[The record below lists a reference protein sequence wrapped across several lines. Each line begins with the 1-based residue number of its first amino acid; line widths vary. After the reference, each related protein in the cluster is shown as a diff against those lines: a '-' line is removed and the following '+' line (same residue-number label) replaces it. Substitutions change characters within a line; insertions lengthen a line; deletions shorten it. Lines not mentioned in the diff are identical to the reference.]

1 MLEFQWL
8 WGFLWGR
15 FSWVGWS
22 GWKWVKGLVLLGRA
36 WVSSLPEFFLGKCFH
51 FWKLP
56 PYLCINNRDNVYY
69 PIFLTWYI
77 VSKTNIKYTVS
88 CIISV
93 CMPVKMVSKM
103 SGFYLGKARV
113 GVLSLPIPS
122 IYPQHQNQK
131 PTLPQQP
138 CNYCRQQ
145 YSVTASTNLAIIFTR
160 YTLHNQHQRPWSP

>member
-1 MLEFQWL
+1 M
-8 WGFLWGR
+8 
-15 FSWVGWS
+15 
-22 GWKWVKGLVLLGRA
+22 LGRA

-69 PIFLTWYI
+69 PIFLTCYI
-77 VSKTNIKYTVS
+77 VSKTNIKYIVL

-103 SGFYLGKARV
+103 SGFYLGKARA

-122 IYPQHQNQK
+122 PYPLTQPKTHTTTTTLQPSLSAIQRHCIHQ
-131 PTLPQQP
+131 PCYYLYTLPHHTP
-138 CNYCRQQ
+138 HNNLEAFKHCDRQDFN
-145 YSVTASTNLAIIFTR
+145 T
-160 YTLHNQHQRPWSP
+160 

>member
-1 MLEFQWL
+1 M
-8 WGFLWGR
+8 
-15 FSWVGWS
+15 
-22 GWKWVKGLVLLGRA
+22 LGRA

-69 PIFLTWYI
+69 PIFLTCYI
-77 VSKTNIKYTVS
+77 VSKTNIKYIVL

-113 GVLSLPIPS
+113 GVLSLFFHPLSLSSNPTKTPHSHNNLTTITVSNTASLHP
-122 IYPQHQNQK
+122 
-131 PTLPQQP
+131 PTLPLSLHATTP
-138 CNYCRQQ
+138 HITL
-145 YSVTASTNLAIIFTR
+145 TALKPLNIAYNKAYI
-160 YTLHNQHQRPWSP
+160 YK